1 MPLVNFSR
9 EGTLTIGGI
18 LMNRAAFAIVG
29 DERGKGG
36 LVPLWAD
43 FDVRGQDR
51 LVPSASGVVPYPRR
65 LTVTRHDLRLL
76 IAGDVDQ
83 AGTPVA
89 DAIAGLEANL
99 EYVRTNVVAPVV
111 SSTGT
116 RSATLTMPSGATR
129 TANIHVLRL
138 QTESYL
144 LSDCEA
150 LHVGTLQI
158 SIPAGRLS

>member
-9 EGTLTIGGI
+9 EGTLTIDGI
-18 LMNRAAFAIVG
+18 LMNRAAFAIIG

-51 LVPSASGVVPYPRR
+51 LVPSATGVIPYPRR
-65 LTVTRHDLRLL
+65 LTATRHDLRLL
-76 IAGDVDQ
+76 TAGDVDQ
-83 AGTPVA
+83 AGTPIT
-89 DAIAGLEANL
+89 DAIEGLEVNL
-99 EYVRTNVVAPVV
+99 EYIRTNVVVPVV